1 MQLIIESLPML
12 FRGLLVTIRLFS
24 GGLLIGFLLGMIL
37 AIARLY
43 GGRFTAG
50 LAKAYSRTM
59 RSIPLLVLLVMLYL
73 LITGVLADL
82 TPFYTAIIAIGMR
95 SAAYQAE
102 IFRTAISS
110 VSSGEAMAGKS
121 LGLSN
126 LQVFRLIILPQA
138 LRNAIA
144 PWSNEAAI
152 VVKSSSM
159 AFVIGA
165 PELLRQ
171 ATYVAA
177 RTRQPLLMYSAAG
190 AVYLFIVFVFDR
202 VLEKLDQRFKIP

>member
-1 MQLIIESLPML
+1 ML
-12 FRGLLVTIRLFS
+12 LRGLLVTIRLFS
-24 GGLLIGFLLGMIL
+24 GGLLIGFVFGMVL
-37 AIARLY
+37 AVARLY
-43 GGRFTAG
+43 GGWFTAA
-50 LAKAYSRTM
+50 LAKAYCRAM

-73 LITGVLADL
+73 LITELVDL
-82 TPFYTAIIAIGMR
+82 TPFYAAIMAIGMR

-102 IFRTAISS
+102 IFRSAISS
-110 VSSGEAMAGKS
+110 VAEGEVTAGKS

-126 LQVFRLIILPQA
+126 MQVFRLIILPQT

-177 RTRQPLLMYSAAG
+177 RTRQPLLMYTVAG
-190 AVYLFIVFVFDR
+190 VIYLFIVFAFDR
-202 VLEKLDQRFKIP
+202 VLNRLDERFQIP

>member
-1 MQLIIESLPML
+1 YA
-12 FRGLLVTIRLFS
+12 
-24 GGLLIGFLLGMIL
+24 
-37 AIARLY
+37 AI
-43 GGRFTAG
+43 
-50 LAKAYSRTM
+50 M
-59 RSIPLLVLLVMLYL
+59 
-73 LITGVLADL
+73 
-82 TPFYTAIIAIGMR
+82 AIGMR

-102 IFRTAISS
+102 IFRSAISS
-110 VSSGEAMAGKS
+110 VAEGEVTAGKS

-126 LQVFRLIILPQA
+126 MQVFRLIILPQT

-177 RTRQPLLMYSAAG
+177 RTRQPLLMYTVAG
-190 AVYLFIVFVFDR
+190 VIYLFIVFAFDR
-202 VLEKLDQRFKIP
+202 VLNRLDERFQIP